1 MATGIA
7 DVTKVTEFEMRK
19 LACVI
24 GRAQFKLTSPSKWR
38 TFARFGQRETTL
50 LAEGGGGG
58 PELFRTWKGSSM
70 EKAVPC
76 WSSWQPGYKKKKH

>member
-24 GRAQFKLTSPSKWR
+24 CRAQFKLTSPSKWR

-58 PELFRTWKGSSM
+58 PGTKEEAKERKRVLPQSTQKGT
-70 EKAVPC
+70 
-76 WSSWQPGYKKKKH
+76 QPR